1 MKQRSLRW
9 LGSLL
14 VFAIFCGAAWL
25 LYRQLQKY
33 NPQAILDSLR
43 QVPLSLI
50 LLAIVI
56 THLNYGVLVVY
67 DYLAFRFAGVP
78 ISWVRVTFASFISY
92 AFSYNFGA
100 TLAGIP
106 LRYRIYSSWGI
117 PIAKIV
123 QLLVILALTF
133 WFGVFA
139 LAGTLFVI
147 PVLRIPPDAMQ
158 HICDAMADKNIHAGA
173 IAWFRYLF
181 ADSRPFGVALLTMAA
196 AYVGTSACH
205 SGEIKIFRWK
215 LPVPPLRLTLYQI
228 GIASADMLVAGCVL
242 YVIFPPVQGGYLTVL
257 AVYLVAYVIVVLSHV
272 PGGWG
277 VLEAMILLLLTNLQ
291 LVGIDEE
298 PKVVAA
304 LLIFRVIYFLVPL
317 LLGATLC
324 GLHEYALRK
333 KWIPPLVVPA
343 DGSAD
348 DAAQPEAANA
358 PAGQNG
364 KAALERRLPAEKK

>member
-1 MKQRSLRW
+1 MKYRPLHW

-14 VFAIFCGAAWL
+14 VFAIFCCAAWL
-25 LYRQLQKY
+25 LFRQLQKCSLHD
-33 NPQAILDSLR
+33 ILDSLR
-43 QVPLSLI
+43 QVPYSLVF
-50 LLAIVI
+50 LAIII

-67 DYLAFRFAGVP
+67 DYLAFRYAGVP
-78 ISWVRVTFASFISY
+78 ISWIRVTFASFTTY

-117 PIAKIV
+117 PIAKIL

-147 PVLRIPPDAMQ
+147 PVLEIPPDALRQ
-158 HICDAMADKNIHAGA
+158 ICDSMAGSNIHANLIG
-173 IAWFRYLF
+173 WFRYLF
-181 ADSRPFGVALLTMAA
+181 ADSRPFGVMLLTMTA
-196 AYVGTSACH
+196 AYVAASAFH
-205 SGEIKIFRWK
+205 RGEVKIFRWK
-215 LPVPPLRLTLYQI
+215 LPVPPLKLTLYQI
-228 GIASADMLVAGCVL
+228 AIASADMLVAGCVL
-242 YVIFPPVQGGYLTVL
+242 YVIFPPIQNGHLSGHLSQYLGEYLGGYLAGYLTVL
-257 AVYLVAYVIVVLSHV
+257 AVYLMAYVIVVLSHV

-291 LVGIDEE
+291 LVPIDEK

-317 LLGATLC
+317 LFASVLFG
-324 GLHEYALRK
+324 GHELALRR
-333 KWIPPLVVPA
+333 KWISPVDVNS
-343 DGSAD
+343 DEGST
-348 DAAQPEAANA
+348 N
-358 PAGQNG
+358 GQS
-364 KAALERRLPAEKK
+364 

>member
-1 MKQRSLRW
+1 MKYRPLHW

-33 NPQAILDSLR
+33 SLHEILDSLR
-43 QVPLSLI
+43 QVPYSLVFV
-50 LLAIVI
+50 AIVI
-56 THLNYGVLVVY
+56 THINYGVLVVY
-67 DYLAFRFAGVP
+67 DYLAFRYAGVP
-78 ISWVRVTFASFISY
+78 ISWIRVTFASFTSY

-100 TLAGIP
+100 TLAGTP

-117 PIAKIV
+117 PINKIL

-147 PVLRIPPDAMQ
+147 PVLTIPPDAMRQ
-158 HICDAMADKNIHAGA
+158 ICDSMADSNIHANA
-173 IAWFRYLF
+173 IGWFRYLF
-181 ADSRPFGVALLTMAA
+181 ADSRPFGVALLTMTA
-196 AYVGTSACH
+196 AYVAASAFH
-205 SGEIKIFRWK
+205 RGEIKIFRWK
-215 LPVPPLRLTLYQI
+215 LPVPPLKLTLYQI
-228 GIASADMLVAGCVL
+228 AIASADMLVAGCVL
-242 YVIFPPVQGGYLTVL
+242 YVIFPPIQGGYLTVL

-291 LVGIDEE
+291 LVAIDEE

-317 LLGATLC
+317 LFASVLFG
-324 GLHEYALRK
+324 GHELAIRRG
-333 KWIPPLVVPA
+333 WIPEITPTNNQSETRA
-343 DGSAD
+343 S
-348 DAAQPEAANA
+348 
-358 PAGQNG
+358 
-364 KAALERRLPAEKK
+364 K